1 MLQEQHNSKTSE
13 PGYRVGSVWTDLF
26 AKLSGLKYQ
35 GKQILLTGLVCAVLG
50 IGYSFLKKPVY
61 LARVNFVIEENKQEL
76 ESISSDDIDIEVMS
90 TEEDNEHCV
99 YVKFS
104 NFADEESAEEYAE
117 FLAETLP
124 LLLFET
130 TRMQ

>member
-1 MLQEQHNSKTSE
+1 MT
-13 PGYRVGSVWTDLF
+13 
-26 AKLSGLKYQ
+26 
-35 GKQILLTGLVCAVLG
+35 
-50 IGYSFLKKPVY
+50 
-61 LARVNFVIEENKQEL
+61 EENKQEV
-76 ESISSDDIDIEVMS
+76 ISSDDIDIEVMS

-104 NFADEESAEEYAE
+104 NFADEESADSYAQ

>member
-1 MLQEQHNSKTSE
+1 
-13 PGYRVGSVWTDLF
+13 
-26 AKLSGLKYQ
+26 
-35 GKQILLTGLVCAVLG
+35 
-50 IGYSFLKKPVY
+50 
-61 LARVNFVIEENKQEL
+61 VNEENNQET

-104 NFADEESAEEYAE
+104 NFADEESAEEYAQ

>member
-1 MLQEQHNSKTSE
+1 MT
-13 PGYRVGSVWTDLF
+13 
-26 AKLSGLKYQ
+26 
-35 GKQILLTGLVCAVLG
+35 
-50 IGYSFLKKPVY
+50 
-61 LARVNFVIEENKQEL
+61 EENKQEL
-76 ESISSDDIDIEVMS
+76 ISSDDIDIEVMS
-90 TEEDNEHCV
+90 AEEDNEHYV

-104 NFADEESAEEYAE
+104 NFADEESADAYAT

>member
-1 MLQEQHNSKTSE
+1 MT
-13 PGYRVGSVWTDLF
+13 
-26 AKLSGLKYQ
+26 
-35 GKQILLTGLVCAVLG
+35 
-50 IGYSFLKKPVY
+50 
-61 LARVNFVIEENKQEL
+61 EENKQEQAF
-76 ESISSDDIDIEVMS
+76 ISTDDIDIEVMT
-90 TEEDNEHCV
+90 TEEDSEHCV

-104 NFADEESAEEYAE
+104 NFADEESAEEYAS

>member
-1 MLQEQHNSKTSE
+1 MT
-13 PGYRVGSVWTDLF
+13 
-26 AKLSGLKYQ
+26 
-35 GKQILLTGLVCAVLG
+35 
-50 IGYSFLKKPVY
+50 
-61 LARVNFVIEENKQEL
+61 EENKQE
-76 ESISSDDIDIEVMS
+76 SISTEDIDIEVMS
-90 TEEDNEHCV
+90 PEEDSEHCV

-104 NFADEESAEEYAE
+104 NFADEESAEEYAA

>member
-1 MLQEQHNSKTSE
+1 MT
-13 PGYRVGSVWTDLF
+13 
-26 AKLSGLKYQ
+26 
-35 GKQILLTGLVCAVLG
+35 
-50 IGYSFLKKPVY
+50 
-61 LARVNFVIEENKQEL
+61 EEKNKQEV
-76 ESISSDDIDIEVMS
+76 ISSDDIDIEVMS
-90 TEEDNEHCV
+90 TEEDDEHCV

-104 NFADEESAEEYAE
+104 NFADEESADAYAQ

>member
-1 MLQEQHNSKTSE
+1 MT
-13 PGYRVGSVWTDLF
+13 
-26 AKLSGLKYQ
+26 
-35 GKQILLTGLVCAVLG
+35 
-50 IGYSFLKKPVY
+50 
-61 LARVNFVIEENKQEL
+61 EENNQEP

>member
-1 MLQEQHNSKTSE
+1 MTTKNK
-13 PGYRVGSVWTDLF
+13 
-26 AKLSGLKYQ
+26 
-35 GKQILLTGLVCAVLG
+35 
-50 IGYSFLKKPVY
+50 
-61 LARVNFVIEENKQEL
+61 EEF
-76 ESISSDDIDIEVMS
+76 ISSDEIEIEVMS
-90 TEEDNEHCV
+90 TEEDSEHCV

-104 NFADEESAEEYAE
+104 NFAAAEDADEYAE